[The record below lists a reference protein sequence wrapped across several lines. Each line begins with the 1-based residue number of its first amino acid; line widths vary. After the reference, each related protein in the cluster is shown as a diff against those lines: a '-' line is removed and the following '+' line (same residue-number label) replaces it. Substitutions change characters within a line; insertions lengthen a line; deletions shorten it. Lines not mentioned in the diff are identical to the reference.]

1 MIFWKSIETQISLY
15 FNLQSSNPQ
24 LILATQE
31 SPHEGQLFC
40 LFPFSHQEPHAWA
53 TILWDNAF
61 AEWGR
66 QPFLVPEKVPWLQVC
81 KSDLAFTKTV
91 VLQVASTLNMK
102 FKASCG
108 RQLTEENLKFL
119 AGKAFR

>member
-1 MIFWKSIETQISLY
+1 MARTIH
-15 FNLQSSNPQ
+15 SSSDFKLPR
-24 LILATQE
+24 
-31 SPHEGQLFC
+31 
-40 LFPFSHQEPHAWA
+40 WA

-66 QPFLVPEKVPWLQVC
+66 QPFLVPEKVPWLQV
-81 KSDLAFTKTV
+81 SVVTKKKGIYYN
-91 VLQVASTLNMK
+91 LLGIQFDYEQVASTLNMK